1 MCMRVQMPT
10 SGQAGGPRSLRVD
23 YPLTCAGQ
31 RVSRVSKFSPKEVIM
46 SIESAK
52 ALVEKMRRDAA
63 FKKQILAAESAAKRK
78 ELIKSAGF
86 DFEKMHLDSLVSEL
100 TPEERDALMLL

>member
-10 SGQAGGPRSLRVD
+10 SGQAGRTRSLRVD
-23 YPLTCAGQ
+23 YPLTCALQ
-31 RVSRVSKFSPKEVIM
+31 RVFRIPKFSPKEAVM
-46 SIESAK
+46 SVESAK
-52 ALVEKMRRDAA
+52 AFVEKMRRDAA

-86 DFEKMHLDSLVSEL
+86 DFERMHLDSLVSEL
-100 TPEERDALMLL
+100 TPEERDALMLM